1 MVNRVEKLS
10 LLSEMIAFAKY
21 DKDIMR
27 IEFNFLL
34 GVAKQLDI
42 SREDF
47 EYLLENPVTYTH
59 LKSHSERIVQFHR
72 LVLLMNI
79 EQEHNEDNNS
89 AGVIKLYNFGLRMG
103 LSHESITKVLYLM
116 ESFPNKIVPPDVLID
131 IKDSDRLFSFLN
143 TRKKMRKNIKKI
155 FVNLDYNFL
164 NNQIKFNNIKMDNQ
178 EFNDQS
184 LVLINGN
191 NFKNRNKNRQILNEI
206 FSIYE
211 G

>member
-1 MVNRVEKLS
+1 MINRVEKLS

-21 DKDIMR
+21 DKDIRR
-27 IEFNFLL
+27 IEYNFLL

-47 EYLLENPVTYTH
+47 EYLVEHPVSYTH

-79 EQEHNEDNNS
+79 EQEFEEDNNS
-89 AGVIKLYNFGLRMG
+89 KGVIKLYNFGLRMG

-131 IKDSDRLFSFLN
+131 IFK
-143 TRKKMRKNIKKI
+143 TQ
-155 FVNLDYNFL
+155 YN
-164 NNQIKFNNIKMDNQ
+164 
-178 EFNDQS
+178 
-184 LVLINGN
+184 
-191 NFKNRNKNRQILNEI
+191 
-206 FSIYE
+206 
-211 G
+211 

>member
-21 DKDIMR
+21 DKEIK
-27 IEFNFLL
+27 EFEYNFLL

-47 EYLLENPVTYTH
+47 EYLIEHPINYTH

-79 EQEHNEDNNS
+79 EQEYGGETNT
-89 AGVIKLYNFGLRMG
+89 AGITKLYNFGLRMG

-131 IKDSDRLFSFLN
+131 IFK
-143 TRKKMRKNIKKI
+143 TQ
-155 FVNLDYNFL
+155 YN
-164 NNQIKFNNIKMDNQ
+164 
-178 EFNDQS
+178 
-184 LVLINGN
+184 
-191 NFKNRNKNRQILNEI
+191 
-206 FSIYE
+206 
-211 G
+211 

>member
-21 DKDIMR
+21 DKDLKN
-27 IEFNFLL
+27 IEYNFLL

-47 EYLLENPVTYTH
+47 EYLIENPVSYTH

-79 EQEHNEDNNS
+79 EQEYGEENNNS
-89 AGVIKLYNFGLRMG
+89 SGAIKLYNFGLRMG

-131 IKDSDRLFSFLN
+131 IFK
-143 TRKKMRKNIKKI
+143 TQ
-155 FVNLDYNFL
+155 YN
-164 NNQIKFNNIKMDNQ
+164 
-178 EFNDQS
+178 
-184 LVLINGN
+184 
-191 NFKNRNKNRQILNEI
+191 
-206 FSIYE
+206 
-211 G
+211 

>member
-1 MVNRVEKLS
+1 MINRVEKLS

-21 DKDIMR
+21 DKDIKN
-27 IEFNFLL
+27 IEYNFLL

-47 EYLLENPVTYTH
+47 DYLIDNPINYFH

-79 EQEHNEDNNS
+79 ENNNGDNNS
-89 AGVIKLYNFGLRMG
+89 SGVVKLYNFGLRMG

-131 IKDSDRLFSFLN
+131 VFK
-143 TRKKMRKNIKKI
+143 TQ
-155 FVNLDYNFL
+155 YN
-164 NNQIKFNNIKMDNQ
+164 
-178 EFNDQS
+178 
-184 LVLINGN
+184 
-191 NFKNRNKNRQILNEI
+191 
-206 FSIYE
+206 
-211 G
+211 